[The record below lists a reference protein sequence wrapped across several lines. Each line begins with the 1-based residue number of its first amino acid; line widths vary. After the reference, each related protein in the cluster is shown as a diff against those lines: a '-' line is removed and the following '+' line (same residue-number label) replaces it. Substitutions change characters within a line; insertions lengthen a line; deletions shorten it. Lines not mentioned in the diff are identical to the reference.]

1 MAYTA
6 ILLPIV
12 LTSANNQIRLTEGA
26 GTNTAT
32 IAAGTYFLRG
42 DGSSDDLCRG
52 VKLALEAAGA
62 SANTYTVSL
71 FLSANP
77 AAPTATVSIAR
88 TGGDT
93 FALLFAD
100 ILTTFDPFL
109 LGYPE
114 TNTSNNSSAKGSTLS
129 PSSLWVADA
138 DTQDVD
144 FYEEAEGY
152 FNRANSGVSRDG
164 VTGGP
169 FDCLALSWSLI
180 DGKRAHSSNIT
191 ADPFRAFNKLWAQWI
206 AGRPCEIHFV
216 DPTSW
221 PSLGSMSSATRQG
234 TRWHIGEDGRDR
246 FRPPRF
252 NRATSLYSFDVDC
265 KARVT

>member
-1 MAYTA
+1 MAYTS
-6 ILLPIV
+6 ILLPVV
-12 LTSANNQIRLTEGA
+12 LTSANNQIRLTEA
-26 GTNTAT
+26 AATNTAT

-62 SANTYTVSL
+62 SANTYNVTL
-71 FLSANP
+71 TLSANP
-77 AAPTATVSIAR
+77 AAPTATVSISR

-100 ILTTFDPFL
+100 VLTTFDPLL

-114 TNTSNNSSAKGSTLS
+114 TNTANNSSAKGSTLS

-138 DTQDVD
+138 DTQDVE
-144 FYEEAEGY
+144 FYEEADGY
-152 FNRANSGVSRDG
+152 FNRANSGVCRDG

-169 FDCLALSWSLI
+169 YEALLLSWALV

-191 ADPFRAFNKLWAQWI
+191 ADPTRAFNRLWSQWV

-216 DPTSW
+216 DPTTW
-221 PSLGSMSSATRQG
+221 PTLGAMSASTRQG
-234 TRWHIGEDGRDR
+234 SRWHIGDEGRER
-246 FRPPRF
+246 FKPPRL
-252 NRATSLYSFDVDC
+252 NRATSLWSFAVDC
-265 KARVT
+265 KERVT